1 MYNNM
6 YKSSVNIQKQGT
18 LGTLLEKL
26 KNKMEMRKYYL
37 QNDFEKGLISTGLH
51 MEFVN
56 IFDAF
61 SEITYTNLAKYI
73 GVHN

>member
-1 MYNNM
+1 M
-6 YKSSVNIQKQGT
+6 YKSSVNIQKYGT

-26 KNKMEMRKYYL
+26 KNKMEMHKYNL
-37 QNDFEKGLISTGLH
+37 QNDFEKGPSSTGPH

-61 SEITYTNLAKYI
+61 SEITYKDLKYKI
-73 GVHN
+73 AFSKCRF